1 MSATGRKRTLAIEA
15 HRLRGAPIG
24 MSRVISDKA
33 GPGGSAVRYNRPKAQ
48 HLFAALALS
57 CSTGVAAA
65 PCPAPPLSTRQDVER
80 YIVQSEEA
88 WAKSVATNDASVVK
102 RILADDFIWVLD
114 GKVFDKK
121 AAVGFVAAGP
131 GPFLSNEPDYVH
143 VRIFGDT
150 AVAQGSETW
159 TKKDGRRGK
168 FVWTDTWLKRGG
180 CWQIVNAQDTVVPLL
195 PK

>member
-1 MSATGRKRTLAIEA
+1 LAV
-15 HRLRGAPIG
+15 L
-24 MSRVISDKA
+24 
-33 GPGGSAVRYNRPKAQ
+33 
-48 HLFAALALS
+48 AAF
-57 CSTGVAAA
+57 CSTEVVAAS
-65 PCPAPPLSTRQDVER
+65 CPAPKLSTKVDVER
-80 YIVQSEEA
+80 YIVSSEEA

-121 AAVGFVAAGP
+121 AAVGFAAEGP

-159 TKKDGRRGK
+159 TKKGNRRGK

-180 CWQIVNAQDTVVPLL
+180 CWQIVNAQDTVVPL
-195 PK
+195 PPQ